1 MAGVPD
7 FIGDAFGAIG
17 GFLLGG
23 PIGAAFGAGLSS
35 LARGKPLHQAIFSGL
50 GAYGGAKLF
59 AGIPGALSSSGS
71 SLASSI
77 AGSSAF
83 GAISPYLGHIGAVVG
98 SQFAPR
104 LLPKIPKPPANPATN
119 HIIPPPPK
127 LPELRQ
133 QVADVVKIK
142 FTAPELKLNN
152 PLEKESIAPKL
163 QKFNQTFGTG
173 QLKNKRNIYNAPHFK
188 PFKQLVKNKTLPKHL
203 FKLPRQ
209 GLITNARTTS

>member
-1 MAGVPD
+1 MSGALGFVGD
-7 FIGDAFGAIG
+7 VIGTVG
-17 GFLLGG
+17 GFMLGG
-23 PIGAAFGAGLSS
+23 PIGAAIGAGASS
-35 LARGKPLHQAIFSGL
+35 LLQGKPLHQAFFSGL

-71 SLASSI
+71 SIASSI

-98 SQFAPR
+98 SQLAPR
-104 LLPKIPKPPANPATN
+104 LLHKIPKPPENPATN

-152 PLEKESIAPKL
+152 PLDKETIAPKL
-163 QKFNQTFGTG
+163 QKFNKMFGST

-203 FKLPRQ
+203 FKLQRQ
-209 GLITNARTTS
+209 GLTTNARTTS

>member
-1 MAGVPD
+1 MAGVPG
-7 FIGDAFGAIG
+7 FIGDAIGAIG
-17 GFLLGG
+17 GFMLGG

-35 LARGKPLHQAIFSGL
+35 LAQGKPLHQVFLSGL
-50 GAYGGAKLF
+50 GAWGGAKLF
-59 AGIPGALSSSGS
+59 AGIPGALSSGS
-71 SLASSI
+71 LGASI

-104 LLPKIPKPPANPATN
+104 LLPKIPKPPENPAIN
-119 HIIPPPPK
+119 HTVPPPPK

-133 QVADVVKIK
+133 HVADVVKIK

-152 PLEKESIAPKL
+152 PLDKETIAPKL
-163 QKFNQTFGTG
+163 QKFDKMFGST